1 VGGRKIFENLKPHEL
16 DRLHQVFK
24 QSGKNYNPDCIKI
37 GKEMAD
43 IMKCKNV
50 TEFTAVME
58 YTGVNFI
65 NILRAIFCQYFGAK
79 KIQTQD
85 TAL

>member
-1 VGGRKIFENLKPHEL
+1 
-16 DRLHQVFK
+16 
-24 QSGKNYNPDCIKI
+24 
-37 GKEMAD
+37 MAD

-65 NILRAIFCQYFGAK
+65 DILRAIFCQYFGAK
-79 KIQTQD
+79 KNSNPKHSFVFFGAKI
-85 TAL
+85 LYKNVGVKH